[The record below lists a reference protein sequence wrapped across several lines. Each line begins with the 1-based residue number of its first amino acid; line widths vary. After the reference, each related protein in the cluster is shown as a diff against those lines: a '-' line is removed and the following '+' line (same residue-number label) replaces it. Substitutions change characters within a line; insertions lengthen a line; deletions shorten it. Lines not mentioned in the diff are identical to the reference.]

1 MKGFG
6 LLMIVIGLLC
16 MAAPALS
23 GLWKEE
29 KDVPGILS
37 AMEIHDKQ
45 GESITLYPLLG
56 IVAFAAGGA
65 MITAAYVTKKR

>member
-6 LLMIVIGLLC
+6 LLMVAIGLFC
-16 MAAPALS
+16 MAVPAIS
-23 GLWKEE
+23 SFWDET
-29 KDVPGILS
+29 PS
-37 AMEIHDKQ
+37 AFAALEIHDKQ

-65 MITAAYVTKKR
+65 MITAAYLTKKTKRR